1 MDPPFPRSSPTSSSS
16 STDQRQSSS
25 PFRERL
31 SDGTPAHGTT
41 TTSASSSSPQV
52 RLSTARSVLH
62 RLSDAVYS
70 ETQATTTSGAR
81 LAALQAEHAVDRGEI
96 HRLRKGAHQSKARL
110 LGQDMTIAGLKSEL
124 EAARVRAAA
133 RSSVAGGR
141 VARTALRHLTG
152 RIRTRALVAAFE
164 QWRALRRIR
173 QEIVRRLGDHACGFV
188 GRRRFRELALYMD
201 AWRARVR
208 GGEAGCLQSTS
219 CYSPVQCFGLFWGLA
234 SSVRSHTRARASRA
248 WSHAHDPND

>member
-1 MDPPFPRSSPTSSSS
+1 MDPPFPRASPTSSSS
-16 STDQRQSSS
+16 STVQRQSYS
-25 PFRERL
+25 PVRERL
-31 SDGTPAHGTT
+31 SDSTPAHG
-41 TTSASSSSPQV
+41 TTSASSSSPQA

-62 RLSDAVYS
+62 RLSDAVYT

-124 EAARVRAAA
+124 EAARVMAAA

-141 VARTALRHLTG
+141 VARTALRHLT
-152 RIRTRALVAAFE
+152 RRVRSCALGAAFE
-164 QWRALRRIR
+164 QWRALLRIR

-219 CYSPVQCFGLFWGLA
+219 CY
-234 SSVRSHTRARASRA
+234 
-248 WSHAHDPND
+248 

>member
-1 MDPPFPRSSPTSSSS
+1 MDPPFPRASPTSSSS

-124 EAARVRAAA
+124 EAARVRA
-133 RSSVAGGR
+133 V
-141 VARTALRHLTG
+141 
-152 RIRTRALVAAFE
+152 
-164 QWRALRRIR
+164 RRIR

-219 CYSPVQCFGLFWGLA
+219 CY
-234 SSVRSHTRARASRA
+234 
-248 WSHAHDPND
+248 